1 MLKSGKLPVEILKT
15 CIQMSGVR
23 DPRVVIGPR
32 FGEDCAVLDLG
43 DQYLVT
49 KTDPVTFTSK
59 EIGWYAVN
67 INAND
72 VAVMGAK
79 PLWFQASL
87 LFPLGIT
94 EDTVREVFAQIDAA
108 CQELDIAVTGGHTE
122 VTAAVNQLIVVGD
135 MHGLVEKNRLVT
147 SSGTQP
153 GDIVVIT
160 KAAGI
165 EGTGILAAEKTEELK
180 DKVPERLLTEAY
192 ALRKTLGIS
201 VVREALLAAQYGVTA
216 MHDPTEGG
224 VAMGLY
230 EMAEASESLLA
241 IDLDKIPILP
251 STTALCHYFGLNPLG
266 LISSG
271 TLLLTITEKNWQTL
285 AQVFQ
290 DQGIPSAAVGQVRP
304 GKGLMAFSAGKRV
317 PFTYSEADELTKV
330 L

>member
-1 MLKSGKLPVEILKT
+1 MLKPGKLPVEILKN
-15 CIQMSGVR
+15 CIQLSGAP

-32 FGEDCAVLDLG
+32 FGEDCAVIDLG
-43 DQYLVT
+43 DRYLVT

-87 LFPLGIT
+87 LFPVGT
-94 EDTVREVFAQIDAA
+94 GEDTVREVFTQIDAA
-108 CQELDIAVTGGHTE
+108 CKDLGIAVTGGHTE
-122 VTAAVNQLIVVGD
+122 VTAAVNQPVVVGD
-135 MHGLVEKNRLVT
+135 MHGLVEKDRLVT
-147 SSGTQP
+147 SSGARP
-153 GDIVVIT
+153 EDVVVMT

-165 EGTGILAAEKTEELK
+165 EGTGILAEEKREELIG
-180 DKVPERLLTEAY
+180 KVSETLLTEACS
-192 ALRKTLGIS
+192 LHQSIS
-201 VVREALLAAQYGVTA
+201 VVREALLAAEYGATA

-230 EMAEASESLLA
+230 EMAEASGYQLE
-241 IDLDKIPILP
+241 INVDKIPILS
-251 STTALCHYFGLNPLG
+251 STAALCRHFGLNPLG

-271 TLLLTITEKNWQTL
+271 TLLLTMAAKNWQNL
-285 AQVFQ
+285 AKAFQ
-290 DQGIPSAAVGQVRP
+290 AQGVTATPIGRVRP
-304 GKGLMAFSAGKRV
+304 GKGIAAFSAGKRV
-317 PFTYSEADELTKV
+317 PFVYSEADELTKV

>member
-1 MLKSGKLPVEILKT
+1 MLKSGKLPVEILKN
-15 CIQMSGVR
+15 CIQMSGAH
-23 DPRVVIGPR
+23 DPRVIIGPR
-32 FGEDCAVLDLG
+32 FGEDCAVIDLG
-43 DQYLVT
+43 DRYLVT

-87 LFPLGIT
+87 LFPIGT
-94 EDTVREVFAQIDAA
+94 VEDTVKEVFTQIDAA
-108 CQELDIAVTGGHTE
+108 CKELDIAVTGGHTE
-122 VTAAVNQLIVVGD
+122 VTSAVSQPVVVGD
-135 MHGLVEKNRLVT
+135 MHGLVEKNHLIT
-147 SSGTQP
+147 SSGSQP

-160 KAAGI
+160 KAVGI
-165 EGTGILAAEKTEELK
+165 EGTGILAAEKREELK
-180 DKVPERLLTEAY
+180 DKVPEILLTEAY
-192 ALRKTLGIS
+192 ALRKTPAIS
-201 VVREALLAAQYGVTA
+201 VVREALLAAEHGVTA

-230 EMAEASESLLA
+230 EMAEASKDLFE

-251 STTALCHYFGLNPLG
+251 STTALCHYYGLNPLG

-271 TLLLTITEKNWQTL
+271 TLLLTIAERNWQNL
-285 AQVFQ
+285 AKVFQ
-290 DQGIPSAAVGQVRP
+290 DGRITATPVGVVRP
-304 GKGLMAFSAGKRV
+304 GKGIVALSAGKRV
-317 PFTYSEADELTKV
+317 PLAYSEADELTKV